1 MTPEFTYSN
10 GNTEIEDKSRL
21 PDELAAK
28 IALRLDAGIR
38 MRVPG
43 WGRYSIKPSGVSR
56 IIDRYYDTPDRT
68 FQTWSKTHRK
78 QLLLRER
85 YEGTI
90 FGDVHPHNILTREDF
105 SMIPTANEMHTLVIK
120 VPLDQASIND
130 SLRTAREHEVIYTEQ
145 DRDALKAQYI
155 EVLQGILG
163 IEFNPAT
170 VDVRECVGKVRKSY
184 GVFSLPAS
192 HTLETLV
199 VRIDLDFIVREY
211 YEPGGVHVERYAK
224 YEAEKQGP
232 VTVRQFEACT
242 KHLRAVLHIPKEE
255 APRTISSLHSLEE

>member
-1 MTPEFTYSN
+1 MTPDFTYSN

-21 PDELAAK
+21 PGELAAK
-28 IALRLDAGIR
+28 ISRRLDTGIR

-43 WGRYSIKPSGVSR
+43 LGRCSIKPSGVSR

-68 FQTWSKTHRK
+68 FQTWSKTHGK

-85 YEGTI
+85 HEGSI
-90 FGDVHPHNILTREDF
+90 IGDVHLRNIRTPEDIL
-105 SMIPTANEMHTLVIK
+105 MIPTAEETHTLVVK
-120 VPLDQASIND
+120 VPLDQASTND

-145 DRDALKAQYI
+145 DRDALKARYI

-192 HTLETLV
+192 HAPETLV

-211 YEPGGVHVERYAK
+211 YEPGGSSVERYAK

-232 VTVRQFEACT
+232 VTVGQFETCT
-242 KHLRAVLHIPKEE
+242 KHLRTVLHIPKE
-255 APRTISSLHSLEE
+255 